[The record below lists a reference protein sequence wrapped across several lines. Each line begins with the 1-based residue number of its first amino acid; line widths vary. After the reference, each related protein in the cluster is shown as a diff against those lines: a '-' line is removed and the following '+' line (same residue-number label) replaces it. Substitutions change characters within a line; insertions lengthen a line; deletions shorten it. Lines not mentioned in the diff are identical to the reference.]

1 MLRVTEATA
10 QSKIPLMVEL
20 MFYHHK
26 IWCFI
31 NQLQALMH
39 RDGTRDLAAGR
50 RHIRK
55 GS

>member
-10 QSKIPLMVEL
+10 QSKIPLMVEA

-31 NQLQALMH
+31 NQLQALMIYAQV
-39 RDGTRDLAAGR
+39 RDKRLGR
-50 RHIRK
+50 RLQAY
-55 GS
+55 